1 MKKKLLT
8 LAILALLAIS
18 SLAAAITDVNRQEVV
33 SVDSPIYRAMKNLYI
48 SQGLA
53 LPSTTGPWT
62 MAELDMMLER
72 LTPPS
77 RVLPGVRLM
86 SISFQKLGMSRE

>member
-33 SVDSPIYRAMKNLYI
+33 SIDSPIYRAMKNLYI

-86 SISFQKLGMSRE
+86 SISFQRLGMSRE

>member
-8 LAILALLAIS
+8 LTILVLLTIS

-33 SVDSPIYRAMKNLYI
+33 SIDSPIYRAMKNLYI

-72 LTPPS
+72 LTPPPAGFS
-77 RVLPGVRLM
+77 LA
-86 SISFQKLGMSRE
+86 

>member
-72 LTPPS
+72 LT
-77 RVLPGVRLM
+77 LPHPG
-86 SISFQKLGMSRE
+86 SPWRETVTIQS

>member
-18 SLAAAITDVNRQEVV
+18 SLAAAITDVNRQEIV

-62 MAELDMMLER
+62 MAELDIEEPQI
-72 LTPPS
+72 TP
-77 RVLPGVRLM
+77 VLA
-86 SISFQKLGMSRE
+86 